1 MDAIK
6 AFLEINR
13 LAVDFDTRAGNVR
26 AVNDV
31 SLSLNKGDRVAI
43 VGESG
48 SGKSVTAYALLSL
61 LGDNGKIAAGS
72 IYFDGMA
79 LHKASN
85 SLLKDIRG
93 REISMI
99 FQNPMSAL
107 NPIRKVGE
115 QISDMLRQHA
125 QATKASAPK
134 KVRELLGQVEIK
146 DLDRVMHAYPFELS
160 GGMCQRVMIALA
172 LACNSRLLIAD
183 EPTTGLDV
191 TTQKAIMDLI
201 EQLSIRENLSVIL
214 ITHDL
219 GVASQY
225 CNKFVVMEKGRVV
238 ESSDDHSLFS
248 SPQHPYTRKLLAATP
263 NLGSR
268 LEQLTPELPD
278 DWIAECPEPSHEI
291 LLDVKNLVKQYPLKG
306 STIGKPKTFFNA
318 VDGVSFTIN
327 KGECVGLV
335 GESGCGK
342 SSTSKMIARLDSV
355 SGGEIIFAGEDI
367 ANMSDKQFVAGPY
380 RKQIQMVFQDPTG
393 SLNPRHTVLQL
404 ITEPLKRLEKI
415 SDKKTLRQR
424 ALALCADVG
433 LPEELIDRLPHQL
446 SGGQKARV
454 GIARAIALK
463 PKLLILDE
471 PTSAL
476 DVSVQAI
483 VLQLLERLRRKL
495 SLSYLFVSHDLNV
508 VNMLSQRVL
517 VMEKGKIVET
527 GSTKKVLNDPQ
538 HAFTKTLIAAIP
550 QMPVSL

>member
-1 MDAIK
+1 MEAIK

-26 AVNDV
+26 AVDNV
-31 SLSLNKGDRVAI
+31 SLSVNKGDMVAI

-48 SGKSVTAYALLSL
+48 SGKSVTAYAILSL
-61 LGDNGKIAAGS
+61 LGTNGKIAAGG
-72 IYFDGMA
+72 IHFDGMA

-99 FQNPMSAL
+99 FQNPMSTL

-115 QISDMLRQHA
+115 QISDMLRQHV
-125 QATKASAPK
+125 QATRASAPK
-134 KVRELLGQVEIK
+134 KVRELLGLVEIK
-146 DLDRVMHAYPFELS
+146 DLERVMQAYPFELS

-201 EQLSIRENLSVIL
+201 QQLSKRENLSVIL

-219 GVASQY
+219 GVAAQY

-238 ESSDDHSLFS
+238 ESSDDHRIFS
-248 SPQHPYTRKLLAATP
+248 SPQNAYTKKLLAATP

-268 LEQLTPELPD
+268 LELLTPELPE
-278 DWIAECPEPSHEI
+278 DWIADQPEPSQEI
-291 LLDVKNLVKQYPLKG
+291 LLEVTNLVKQYELKG
-306 STIGKPKTFFNA
+306 SKVGKSAKVFNA
-318 VDGVSFTIN
+318 VDGISFDIYI
-327 KGECVGLV
+327 GECLGLV

-342 SSTSKMIARLDSV
+342 SSTAKMIARLESISEGD
-355 SGGEIIFAGEDI
+355 IFFEGEDI
-367 ANMSDKQFVAGPY
+367 ANMNDKDFAKGPY

-404 ITEPLKRLEKI
+404 ISEPLKRLEKI
-415 SDKKTLRQR
+415 SDKKQLRER
-424 ALALCADVG
+424 ALVLCADVG
-433 LPEELIDRLPHQL
+433 LPENLIDRLPHQL

-495 SLSYLFVSHDLNV
+495 RLSYLFVSHDLNV

-517 VMEKGKIVET
+517 VMEKGKIVESGQT
-527 GSTKKVLNDPQ
+527 YSVMNDPQ

-550 QMPVSL
+550 QMPDSF

>member
-1 MDAIK
+1 MNVVK

-26 AVNDV
+26 AVNNV

-61 LGDNGKIAAGS
+61 LGNNGKISAGS

-125 QATKASAPK
+125 QATKTTAPK

-146 DLDRVMHAYPFELS
+146 DLERVMHAYPFELS

-268 LEQLTPELPD
+268 LEQLTPELPY
-278 DWIAECPEPSHEI
+278 DWIDECPEQSQEI
-291 LLDVKNLVKQYPLKG
+291 LLEVKDLVKQYPLKG
-306 STIGKPKTFFNA
+306 SKMGKPARFFNA
-318 VDGVSFTIN
+318 VDGVSFTIYR
-327 KGECVGLV
+327 GECVGLV

-367 ANMSDKQFVAGPY
+367 ANMSDKQFIAGPY

-415 SDKKTLRQR
+415 TDKKTLRER
-424 ALALCADVG
+424 ALTLCADVG

-495 SLSYLFVSHDLNV
+495 SLSYLFISHDLNV

-517 VMEKGKIVET
+517 VMEKGKIVEA
-527 GSTKKVLNDPQ
+527 GQTKSVMSNPQ

-550 QMPVSL
+550 QIPVNL

>member
-13 LAVDFDTRAGNVR
+13 LAVDFDTREGNVR

-146 DLDRVMHAYPFELS
+146 DLE
-160 GGMCQRVMIALA
+160 RVMIALA

-268 LEQLTPELPD
+268 LEQLTPELPN

-291 LLDVKNLVKQYPLKG
+291 LLEVKNLVKKYPLKG
-306 STIGKPKTFFNA
+306 STIGKPTTFFNA

-367 ANMSDKQFVAGPY
+367 ASMSDKQFVAGPY

-415 SDKKTLRQR
+415 RDKKTLREL
-424 ALALCADVG
+424 ALVLCADVG
-433 LPEELIDRLPHQL
+433 LPKNLIERLPHQL

-517 VMEKGKIVET
+517 VMEKGKIVEAGLT
-527 GSTKKVLNDPQ
+527 RNVLNDPQ
-538 HAFTKTLIAAIP
+538 HSFTKTLIAAIP
-550 QMPVSL
+550 QMPASV